1 MESIMVSVVVA
12 TYRRDAEL
20 RRALVSLARQSYP
33 AVEVILVD
41 DNGAPDWNRRVAETV
56 AAFRA
61 EWPTVPVRLIV
72 DRERLGSA
80 GARNAGIAAAGGTY
94 TTFLDDDDE
103 YLPDKIARQVAFM
116 EQGRYDYSI
125 TDLVLYGDDGHR
137 IGCRT
142 RTYIQDTS
150 PEALRLYHLKYHM
163 TGTDT
168 LMFRT
173 DHLRRLGGFDPIDIG
188 DEFYLVHKAIEA
200 GGRFGYL
207 PGCDVKAYVHAGS
220 TGLSGGATR
229 VAGEQ
234 ALYAYKK
241 RYLAGLGRRDV
252 RYIRMRHCAVL
263 AFAHY
268 RARRYGAFL
277 LYGCRAVLTAP
288 VACLRM
294 LAEMKGEQ

>member
-1 MESIMVSVVVA
+1 MVSVVVA

-33 AVEVILVD
+33 SVEVILVD
-41 DNGAPDWNRRVAETV
+41 DNGTPDWNRRVAETV

-61 EWPTVPVRLIV
+61 EWPAVPVRLIV
-72 DRERLGSA
+72 NRKHLGSA
-80 GARNAGIAAAGGTY
+80 GARNAGIAAAGGAY

-103 YLPDKIARQVAFM
+103 YLPDKVARQVVFM

-125 TDLVLYGDDGHR
+125 TDLVLYRDDGR
-137 IGCRT
+137 RVGCRT

-207 PGCDVKAYVHAGS
+207 PGCDVKAYVHTDGTA
-220 TGLSGGATR
+220 LSSSAAR

-234 ALYAYKK
+234 TLYAHKK
-241 RYLAGLGRRDV
+241 QYFAELARRDV

-294 LAEMKGEQ
+294 LAEMRGER